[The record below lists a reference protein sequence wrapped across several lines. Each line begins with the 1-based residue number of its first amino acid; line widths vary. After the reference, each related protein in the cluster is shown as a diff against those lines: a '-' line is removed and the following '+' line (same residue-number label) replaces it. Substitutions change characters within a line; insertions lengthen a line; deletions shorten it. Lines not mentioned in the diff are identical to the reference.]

1 MKGRMNT
8 NMGKIVVDTEVIAKY
23 AGSSAVECF
32 GIVGMASVGV
42 KDGFSRLLRKENLA
56 HGVEVTIEDNK
67 LLIEMH
73 IIAAYGVSI
82 QAVCENLISNVKYKI
97 EEFTGME
104 VERITVRVEG
114 VRVND

>member
-8 NMGKIVVDTEVIAKY
+8 DKGKIVIDTEVIAKY

-32 GIVGMASVGV
+32 GVVGMASVSV
-42 KDGFSRLLRKENLA
+42 KDGFSKLLRKENLS
-56 HGVEVTIEDNK
+56 HGVEVTIENNK
-67 LLIEMH
+67 LLIELH

-82 QAVCENLISNVKYKI
+82 QAVAENLISNVKYKV

-104 VERITVRVEG
+104 VANVTVRVEG
-114 VRVND
+114 VRVNE

>member
-42 KDGFSRLLRKENLA
+42 KDGFARLLRKGKPCAWCGGYN
-56 HGVEVTIEDNK
+56 
-67 LLIEMH
+67 
-73 IIAAYGVSI
+73 
-82 QAVCENLISNVKYKI
+82 
-97 EEFTGME
+97 
-104 VERITVRVEG
+104 RR
-114 VRVND
+114 